1 MRVFVLL
8 FNSDTGEGGIHTIT
22 MGDRRKVLMFAS
34 EDDATRYAL
43 MLEAQD
49 FPIPSVEMLDS
60 EEIIEFCQE
69 ANYEWEII
77 EEGTLELPPPA
88 NVEQLTWEAKEDDSF
103 DPPPAQESDFA
114 SDELDRIRR
123 QLEGLL

>member
-49 FPIPSVEMLDS
+49 FPLPSVEAIDS
-60 EEIIEFCQE
+60 EEIIDFCRE
-69 ANYEWEII
+69 ADYEWEII
-77 EEGTLELPPPA
+77 EDGKLEIPPA
-88 NVEQLTWEAKEDDSF
+88 ANIEQLTWEAEADSF
-103 DPPPAQESDFA
+103 APPPAEESDLS